1 MPINK
6 FTPCYQAG
14 KNLILE
20 DQHNIIIKNC
30 KIGNNVFIGA
40 YTKLV
45 NVNIGD
51 NTKIFSFVNLYGPNL
66 NIGNNCKIGSF
77 VEIQKDVEIG
87 DFCVVSSHS
96 FICSGV
102 LLEGNNFIGHLCA
115 FTNDRKPISFNENYK
130 LEKTIIKQGASIGSR
145 TVLLPVTIGGNALV
159 GCGAVVTKDVP
170 DNAIVVG
177 NPARILKYKEK

>member
-6 FTPCYQAG
+6 FTTRYRAG

-20 DQHNIIIKNC
+20 DPHNIIIKDC
-30 KIGNNVFIGA
+30 RIGNNVFIGA

-45 NVNIGD
+45 NVTIGD

-96 FICSGV
+96 FVCSGV
-102 LLEGNNFIGHLCA
+102 TLEGHNFIGHLCG
-115 FTNDRKPISFNENYK
+115 FTNDRQPHAFNENYK
-130 LEKTIIKQGASIGSR
+130 LEKTIIREYASIGSR
-145 TVLLPVTIGGNALV
+145 TILLPVTVGRNALI
-159 GCGAVVTKDVP
+159 GCGTCVTKNVP

-177 NPARILKYKEK
+177 NPGCILKYKE